1 MKKRIL
7 SILSFLPLIAFSQG
21 IINNGASIVL
31 SGISPQ
37 IYIDGG
43 ANGNYLSQ
51 ANGAIVEL
59 CPLATPGTITLGGN
73 WINNAGNIGF
83 TNYGTT
89 VNFNGANQT
98 IGGTSFTHFTNVN
111 LLGSGN
117 KTLNIQT
124 RVGGLNTGV
133 LSLGSR
139 PLILNGYDLWV
150 FNPNPGGIT
159 YTTGYI
165 ESETNAAIN
174 PSFVKWF
181 MGTTTGAHVYPFGVA
196 GTQIPFTFNKTTAG
210 SATIDVSTRATA
222 GSNNVPWAGAS
233 NVAAVSGMMAMG
245 PPFYADA
252 SIPSVI
258 DRWWDITASAAVTAN
273 LIFSY
278 RGSENTT
285 TAAPLG
291 TFGAQHWD
299 GSQWEPPVG
308 SGAGVTVG
316 VGTVSVTGASTF
328 SPWVL
333 SSSILPLPIELLSF
347 TGECSNNKIV
357 LKWATASEVN
367 NNYFTIEKSNDG
379 INYYEITTINGAGN
393 SNQTINYSYT
403 DNTQNIGTVYYR
415 LKQTDYNGQSKTF
428 KTISILSC
436 GTENNISINAY
447 SNNMGGVVVLID
459 EQTSKQYTITLFD
472 ALGKLLKAESIYAQK
487 GYNNHV
493 IDVNNLSVG
502 IYFISIESA
511 DNKYVQK
518 LYIR

>member
-1 MKKRIL
+1 MKKHIL
-7 SILSFLPLIAFSQG
+7 SILYFVPLIAFSQG
-21 IINNGASIVL
+21 IVNNGASIVF

-51 ANGAIVEL
+51 ANGTIVEL
-59 CPLATPGTITLGGN
+59 CPLATPGTMTLSGN

-89 VNFNGANQT
+89 VNFNGANQS
-98 IGGTSFTHFTNVN
+98 IGGSSFTHFTNVN

-124 RVGGLNTGV
+124 RVGGLNTGI

-165 ESETNAAIN
+165 ESETNAAVN

-181 MGTTTGAHVYPFGVA
+181 MGTTTGAHIYPFGVA
-196 GTQIPFTFNKTTAG
+196 GTQIPFTFNKTTVG

-233 NVAAVSGMMAMG
+233 NVAAVAGMQAMG

-278 RGSENTT
+278 RGIENTT

-308 SGAGVTVG
+308 SGAGVTAG

-333 SSSILPLPIELLSF
+333 SSSILPLPIELIGF
-347 TGECSNNKIV
+347 TGECSNNKVV

-379 INYYEITTINGAGN
+379 IVYYEIATINGAGN
-393 SNQTINYSYT
+393 STHTINYSYT
-403 DNTQNIGTVYYR
+403 DNAQNTGVVYYR
-415 LKQTDYNGQSKTF
+415 LKQTDYNGACKTF
-428 KTISILSC
+428 KTISVAPCENLS
-436 GTENNISINAY
+436 GTVVNAY
-447 SNNMGGVVVLID
+447 SNNYGGVVVLID
-459 EQTSKQYTITLFD
+459 EKNATNYNLKIFD
-472 ALGKLLKAESIYAQK
+472 AVGKLIKNESIYAQI
-487 GYNNHV
+487 GSNSS
-493 IDVNNLSVG
+493 IMDVSSLSSGV
-502 IYFISIESA
+502 YFISVESA
-511 DNKYVQK
+511 STRYTQK
-518 LYIR
+518 FIVR